1 MGSSLNMFLWAMA
14 TFPEAQ
20 TAAHSALDR
29 MLQRKRLPEIE
40 DRDAVPYLTALLYE
54 VMRLVI
60 VVTHLSIT
68 TDCLPAGVQSYLS
81 VRVNNI
87 ARPAYVNQTLIACDR
102 GPSPDHRGELL

>member
-1 MGSSLNMFLWAMA
+1 MFLWAMA

-54 VMRLVI
+54 VMRSVLVAI
-60 VVTHLSIT
+60 HLSNT
-68 TDCLPAGVQSYLS
+68 TDCFAAGTQSYLS
-81 VRVNNI
+81 VRVNS
-87 ARPAYVNQTLIACDR
+87 
-102 GPSPDHRGELL
+102 G